1 MTSVK
6 IERYGRRHSSNY
18 LPWGCGFG
26 IFFGFV
32 FVFACGGLYMSGA
45 LIPMALRLTGVDS
58 VGNTDELFENS
69 QPAPVVAVQNPAP
82 VQQVVVD
89 FGTYGNETV
98 NVDSRAYSVVTGN
111 TTAGSRVATA
121 TFTEDALL
129 EICAERTAAC
139 RPDGDGQFRNIDI
152 DLRPGGAII
161 YMDVNTGFGWQQIG
175 VVMQLDPGTNTTF
188 SVVGVDIQG
197 TTYNPD
203 SLPFGLGDVVG
214 SEISQIEREG
224 NAVLAQ
230 LAVNAAG
237 QNYNLTSVS
246 IDDNQMTLTLQ

>member
-1 MTSVK
+1 MAGIK
-6 IERYGRRHSSNY
+6 IERYGRRRSSSY
-18 LPWGCGFG
+18 LPWGCGIG

-32 FVFACGGLYMSGA
+32 MVFACGGLYMSGA
-45 LIPMALRLTGVDS
+45 LIPITLRLSGVDS
-58 VGNTDELFENS
+58 VGNTDELFENI

-89 FGTYGNETV
+89 FGNYGNETV
-98 NVDSRAYSVVTGN
+98 NVESRAYSVVTGN
-111 TTAGSRVATA
+111 TDTGARVATA
-121 TFTEDALL
+121 TFTEEALL

-139 RPDGDGQFRNIDI
+139 RSGGDGQFRNIDI
-152 DLRPGGAII
+152 DLRSGGAVI
-161 YMDVNTGFGWQQIG
+161 YMDVNTGFGWQRIG

-197 TTYNPD
+197 TTYDPD

-230 LAVNAAG
+230 LALNAAG
-237 QNYNLTSVS
+237 QNYNLSSVS
-246 IDDNQMTLTLQ
+246 IDDNQMTLTLR